1 MTQSFVFF
9 LNDIFIFWCH
19 HKNISI
25 FFKMKIRK
33 NTHINIIV
41 VSLSI
46 FVKAIVVIS
55 SLYLYV
61 ILLTMLE
68 KVKTS
73 KYEIQTQ
80 KAENLCSFW
89 ICVGTRGTKTVEET
103 KNYHRMVILSI
114 YKSYVPSTKQNAEK
128 K

>member
-1 MTQSFVFF
+1 MTFSFSGVIIKTYLFF
-9 LNDIFIFWCH
+9 L
-19 HKNISI
+19 KL
-25 FFKMKIRK
+25 KIRK

-41 VSLSI
+41 VFLSI

-61 ILLTMLE
+61 VLLTMLE

-73 KYEIQTQ
+73 KYEIQSQ
-80 KAENLCSFW
+80 EAENVCSLW

-103 KNYHRMVILSI
+103 KTCSRMVILSI

-128 K
+128 NQKNNV